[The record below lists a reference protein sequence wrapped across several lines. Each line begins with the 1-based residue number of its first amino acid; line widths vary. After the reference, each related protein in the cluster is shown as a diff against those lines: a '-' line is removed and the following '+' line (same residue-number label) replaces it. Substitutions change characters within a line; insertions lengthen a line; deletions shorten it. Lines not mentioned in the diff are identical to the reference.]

1 METGTARVKRGAK
14 ARIGH
19 YVEAKVLESLEVDYL
34 DESVVLTPSDEV
46 FHIDKHE
53 FTVPFVS
60 GAKDLGEALRQI
72 GEGASMIRT
81 HSKLAPSERMKDRG
95 W

>member
-1 METGTARVKRGAK
+1 MN
-14 ARIGH
+14 
-19 YVEAKVLESLEVDYL
+19 YL

-53 FTVPFVS
+53 FTVPFVC
-60 GAKDLGEALRQI
+60 GAKDLGEALRRI
-72 GEGASMIRT
+72 GEGISMIRT
-81 HSKLAPSERMKDRG
+81 SYKLTPSERMQDRG